1 MNNIEYRNTLYEVN
15 EVFGILDKSL
25 VDKLPKDLVEK
36 IAAQKAK
43 KHDFKLDY
51 TKPLKDQ
58 KLLKTTRQFLSGLY
72 LTYWAEEQDKIK
84 MRKRML
90 ENERKQYEYFEKNY
104 KESIFNPEN
113 AKVTE
118 NTTTIPVKDEFAMI
132 EKTEDNFFK
141 KFWTK
146 ITSFFNK

>member
-1 MNNIEYRNTLYEVN
+1 MNNVEYRNTLYEVN

-25 VDKLPKDLVEK
+25 VEKLPKDLLEK

-51 TKPLKDQ
+51 TKPLKEQ
-58 KLLKTTRQFLSGLY
+58 KLMKTTRQFLSGLY

-90 ENERKQYEYFEKNY
+90 ENERKQYENFEKNY
-104 KESIFNPEN
+104 RESIFYNETTSEE
-113 AKVTE
+113 KT
-118 NTTTIPVKDEFAMI
+118 NTPVASEFAMV
-132 EKTEDNFFK
+132 EVEEDGFFRK
-141 KFWTK
+141 LWAKF
-146 ITSFFNK
+146 TSLFSK

>member
-25 VDKLPKDLVEK
+25 IDKLPKDLVEK
-36 IAAQKAK
+36 IVAQKAK

-90 ENERKQYEYFEKNY
+90 ENERKQYENFEKNY
-104 KESIFNPEN
+104 KESIFYNETPN
-113 AKVTE
+113 SVS
-118 NTTTIPVKDEFAMI
+118 NQSIPVAEEFAMI
-132 EKTEDNFFK
+132 EVEEDGFFK
-141 KFWTK
+141 KLWSRFLNLFSK
-146 ITSFFNK
+146 

>member
-1 MNNIEYRNTLYEVN
+1 MNNVEYRNTLYEVN

-25 VDKLPKDLVEK
+25 VEKLPKDLVEK

-113 AKVTE
+113 AKVIE

-141 KFWTK
+141 RFWAK
-146 ITSFFNK
+146 LTSFFNK

>member
-1 MNNIEYRNTLYEVN
+1 MNNVEYRNTLYEVN

-25 VDKLPKDLVEK
+25 VEKLPKDLVEK

-51 TKPLKDQ
+51 TKPLKEQ
-58 KLLKTTRQFLSGLY
+58 KLLKTTKQFLSGLY

-90 ENERKQYEYFEKNY
+90 ENERKQYENFEKNY
-104 KESIFNPEN
+104 KESVFYNETP
-113 AKVTE
+113 ASVSTQS
-118 NTTTIPVKDEFAMI
+118 IPVREEFAMI
-132 EKTEDNFFK
+132 EVEEDGFFK
-141 KFWTK
+141 KLWSRFLNLFSK
-146 ITSFFNK
+146 